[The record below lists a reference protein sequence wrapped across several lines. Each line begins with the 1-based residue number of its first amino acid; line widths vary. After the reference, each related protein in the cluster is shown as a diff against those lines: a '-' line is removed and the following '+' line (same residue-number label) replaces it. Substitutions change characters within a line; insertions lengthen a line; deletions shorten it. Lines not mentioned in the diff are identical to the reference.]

1 MNPQVLYSLAIVG
14 VVALVTLMIRVAPF
28 VLFPADKPTPGYVL
42 YLGKVLPSAVIGMLI
57 VYCLKG
63 VTLTAAPYGLPE
75 GIALFVVI
83 GLHLWKR
90 NTLLSISAGTITYML
105 LIHLVF

>member
-1 MNPQVLYSLAIVG
+1 MNTESWYAVLLIA
-14 VVALVTLMIRVAPF
+14 VVAFVTLIIRAAPF

-63 VTLTAAPYGLPE
+63 VNLTAAPYGAPE
-75 GIALFVVI
+75 AIALFAVI
-83 GLHLWKR
+83 GLHLWKK
-90 NTLLSISAGTITYML
+90 NTLLSIAAGTVTYML
-105 LIHLVF
+105 LINLVF